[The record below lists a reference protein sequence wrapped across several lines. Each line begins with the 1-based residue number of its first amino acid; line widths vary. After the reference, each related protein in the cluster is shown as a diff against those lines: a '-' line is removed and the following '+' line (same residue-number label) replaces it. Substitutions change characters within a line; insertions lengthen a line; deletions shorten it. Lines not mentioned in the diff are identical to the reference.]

1 MSAQEHSI
9 ASEGVRLPRF
19 RPRMANAR
27 DYGIVFCF
35 VGLFIALSATSDAFL
50 TTTNLLNILDQ
61 WAPTGIIA
69 VAMTL
74 VLIAGGF
81 DISVGSTYA
90 LSGVVAAL
98 LMRHTGPAAA
108 ILAGV
113 TVGFACGLVNGVVT
127 TVGRINTFIAT
138 LATGIIFGGAA
149 TLLTEGKL
157 ITVENP
163 GFATLGTE
171 KFLELKY
178 SVWLLLAFAI
188 ACGFVLT
195 QTTAGRAIYA
205 AGGNPEAARLSG
217 IRVNLVKGATF
228 AISGLAAGVAGVL
241 VASRVVTGQA
251 DAGGLDLTFDALTAV
266 VIGGTSILGGAGAVW
281 RTVLG
286 LMLLAMIANGFNLL
300 GVDPMYQ
307 KVFTG
312 AIILAAVGVD
322 ALARKPVA

>member
-1 MSAQEHSI
+1 
-9 ASEGVRLPRF
+9 
-19 RPRMANAR
+19 
-27 DYGIVFCF
+27 
-35 VGLFIALSATSDAFL
+35 
-50 TTTNLLNILDQ
+50 
-61 WAPTGIIA
+61 
-69 VAMTL
+69 
-74 VLIAGGF
+74 
-81 DISVGSTYA
+81 
-90 LSGVVAAL
+90 
-98 LMRHTGPAAA
+98 
-108 ILAGV
+108 
-113 TVGFACGLVNGVVT
+113 VNGVVT

-138 LATGIIFGGAA
+138 LATGIIISGVA

-157 ITVENP
+157 ITVEDP
-163 GFATLGTE
+163 AFATLGTE
-171 KFLELKY
+171 KLLGLKY
-178 SVWLLLAFAI
+178 SIWLLLAFTA
-188 ACGFVLT
+188 ACGFVLSR
-195 QTTAGRAIYA
+195 TTSGRAVYA

-312 AIILAAVGVD
+312 AIILGAVGVD
-322 ALARKPVA
+322 ALARKPIA